1 MILSVPCCAGGSEE
15 RTGKDFRIPRK
26 VKLTERASPSSKKL
40 GHLSKGTVVTVL
52 EEDEW
57 EGEEYVRCEEGW
69 FGVKSPSGRDNLK
82 PIKDGGGGGDKDD
95 L

>member
-1 MILSVPCCAGGSEE
+1 M
-15 RTGKDFRIPRK
+15 
-26 VKLTERASPSSKKL
+26 
-40 GHLSKGTVVTVL
+40 VTVL